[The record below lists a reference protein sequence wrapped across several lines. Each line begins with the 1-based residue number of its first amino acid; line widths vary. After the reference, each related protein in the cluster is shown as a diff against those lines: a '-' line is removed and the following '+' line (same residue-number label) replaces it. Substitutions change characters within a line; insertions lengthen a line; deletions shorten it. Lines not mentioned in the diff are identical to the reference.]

1 MLIQEVVAIKPQLP
15 QTPAQ
20 ARIAVL
26 KKGVDRAQVAVKA
39 EQQTAICGGNAAVI
53 STIFPVLTQWP
64 FI

>member
-39 EQQTAICGGNAAVI
+39 ERKRQQVQAAQQRLQKAAAT
-53 STIFPVLTQWP
+53 SLNH
-64 FI
+64 

>member
-26 KKGVDRAQVAVKA
+26 KKGVDRARVAVKA
-39 EQQTAICGGNAAVI
+39 ERKRQQVQAAQQKLQKTVEDK
-53 STIFPVLTQWP
+53 L
-64 FI
+64 